1 LLIKNILLI
10 NKFEYIKM
18 QKKIIKTI
26 IFFSLFFLFEKSYA
40 YININQG
47 QQYEKKLIQ
56 NLTKIKQINIKKKI
70 INAESFYIQVEKI
83 KKFSPSLYLKNEST
97 YKTILKWLK
106 KNSNIN
112 ELNEFGINLF
122 QMKGIDNYGNVKITG
137 YYTPIV
143 QARKIKKNNFK
154 YPIYSMP
161 YHLKKNEP
169 LPKRKDI
176 YNGVLDKKYI
186 LAYSNSLIDNF
197 IMEIQGS
204 AFIDYGN
211 KKKLIFFSYAG
222 KNGWPYKSIGQ
233 ILINRGDIEKK
244 NMSMQAINKWFTK
257 HTNKEIQD
265 LFEKNESFVFFKETK
280 KKQVYGA
287 SAVPLIAQTSVAAD
301 NSIIKK
307 GSVILLK
314 IPILDQ
320 NGVFLNK
327 YEMRLVIALDVGG
340 AIKGHHFDIYEG
352 IGTKASILSGY
363 YNHYGYAWIL
373 NKK

>member
-1 LLIKNILLI
+1 
-10 NKFEYIKM
+10 
-18 QKKIIKTI
+18 
-26 IFFSLFFLFEKSYA
+26 
-40 YININQG
+40 
-47 QQYEKKLIQ
+47 
-56 NLTKIKQINIKKKI
+56 
-70 INAESFYIQVEKI
+70 
-83 KKFSPSLYLKNEST
+83 
-97 YKTILKWLK
+97 
-106 KNSNIN
+106 
-112 ELNEFGINLF
+112 
-122 QMKGIDNYGNVKITG
+122 
-137 YYTPIV
+137 
-143 QARKIKKNNFK
+143 
-154 YPIYSMP
+154 
-161 YHLKKNEP
+161 
-169 LPKRKDI
+169 
-176 YNGVLDKKYI
+176 
-186 LAYSNSLIDNF
+186 
-197 IMEIQGS
+197 
-204 AFIDYGN
+204 
-211 KKKLIFFSYAG
+211 
-222 KNGWPYKSIGQ
+222 
-233 ILINRGDIEKK
+233 
-244 NMSMQAINKWFTK
+244 MSMQAINKWFTK